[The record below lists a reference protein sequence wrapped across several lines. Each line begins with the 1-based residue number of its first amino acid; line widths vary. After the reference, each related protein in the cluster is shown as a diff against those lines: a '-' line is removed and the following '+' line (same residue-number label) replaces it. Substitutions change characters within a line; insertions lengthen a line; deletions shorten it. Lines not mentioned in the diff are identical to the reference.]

1 MKTKKQ
7 KIHPLLER
15 MGRIDRMERGTICR
29 MRGRPHCNHQT
40 WQNGRNVVRY
50 VPAAAVKR
58 LQEAINGYRLF
69 LELAEEYADSC
80 GLILRPEQV
89 VPYVSQ
95 APGGRFFVEAL
106 KRTSQR
112 RYQFFCAVRPI

>member
-1 MKTKKQ
+1 MATLTTTCDIEYYIIDAMKTKKQ

-69 LELAEEYADSC
+69 LELAEEYAEEV
-80 GLILRPEQV
+80 IQ
-89 VPYVSQ
+89 
-95 APGGRFFVEAL
+95 
-106 KRTSQR
+106 RTRLQTLESS
-112 RYQFFCAVRPI
+112 